1 MKKMRWVSVFL
12 TLSGILFAQ
21 NDNVENIM
29 KKYEDNRVSETVNM
43 KAVITITDKFG
54 STVQEFETWSRKN
67 GDTLIVV
74 TAGPDQ
80 GQKILRLENSI
91 YLYFPEAEEVMR
103 LQGSALKDSVMGSDF
118 SYEDLTGENGIL
130 ANYTG
135 ELLGSETI
143 DGRDCYHLLL
153 TAKTKKQLYQKQEL
167 WIDKNSFVE
176 VKSIVYSASGK
187 PLSES
192 LSWDFKKIGKYTI
205 AMQGKM
211 TNLLKKNSTTTM
223 AIQSVQM
230 DIPVAE
236 STFSR
241 SNLSW

>member
-1 MKKMRWVSVFL
+1 MKRMIW
-12 TLSGILFAQ
+12 LSLFVCLSAMLFAQ
-21 NDNVENIM
+21 NENVESIM
-29 KKYEDNRVSETVNM
+29 KKYEDNKVYETGNM
-43 KAVITITDKFG
+43 KAVITIVDKFG

-91 YLYFPEAEEVMR
+91 YLYFPDAEEVMR

-118 SYEDLTGENGIL
+118 SYEDLTGDNGIL

-143 DGRDCYHLLL
+143 DGTDCYHLML

-167 WIDKNSFVE
+167 WIDKTTFVE

-192 LSWDFKKIGKYTI
+192 ISWDFKKIGKYTV

-211 TNLLKKNSTTTM
+211 TNLLKKNSATTM
-223 AIQSVQM
+223 VIQSVKM
-230 DIPVAE
+230 DIPIAE
-236 STFSR
+236 TTFSR